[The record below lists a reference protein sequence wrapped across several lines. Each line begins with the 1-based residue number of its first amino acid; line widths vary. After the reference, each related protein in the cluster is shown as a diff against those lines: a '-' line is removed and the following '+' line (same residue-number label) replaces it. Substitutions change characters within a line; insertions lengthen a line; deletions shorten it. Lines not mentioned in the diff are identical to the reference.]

1 MFDPYYSCQPTMVLS
16 KPVCCL
22 GTMGS
27 ILPVTLRFLQ
37 STTMLPIA
45 DLERLLEHRMG
56 KNLSY
61 LAHNY
66 NVEDIFVEEG
76 SVLQS
81 LLLQQ
86 PMSLLLLRYN
96 TLYYRK
102 NRDTLQQMQG
112 FYLEESPE
120 HIWKRIEEQRVQGH
134 PLDRHIDRY
143 LLQEYT
149 AFQAEHTVWKRYIP
163 SHWTRIVV
171 GTEAPL
177 SVAEK
182 ILHIVQQSV

>member
-1 MFDPYYSCQPTMVLS
+1 MFDPYYNCQPTMVLG

-37 STTMLPIA
+37 STTMLPVT

-66 NVEDIFVEEG
+66 NAEDIFVEENKI
-76 SVLQS
+76 LQS
-81 LLLQQ
+81 ILGQKPL
-86 PMSLLLLRYN
+86 SLVLLRYN
-96 TLYYRK
+96 TLYYRV
-102 NRDTLQQMQG
+102 NRDTLHQMEG
-112 FYLEESPE
+112 IYLEESPE
-120 HIWKRIEEQRVQGH
+120 QIWKKIEEQRIQEH

-143 LLQEYT
+143 LLQEYKS
-149 AFQAEHTVWKRYIP
+149 FQAEHTVWKRYIP
-163 SHWTRIVV
+163 AHWIRIVV
-171 GTEAPL
+171 GAEAPL

-182 ILHIVQQSV
+182 ILQVVQQGM